1 MTMKKI
7 TLLVA
12 SFLMAVNLFAQEVNA
27 AKLDSLFNLLE
38 VNHKT
43 MGSIAIS
50 KNGKI
55 LYSKSIGQIDELGKM
70 NANATTKYHIG
81 SISKMFTAS
90 IVFTLIEEGKLSLET
105 KLDQYFP
112 QIPNAKNISIGNM
125 LGHRSG
131 IFNITNDSSYITW
144 CMQPISQNEMVER
157 IAKFPSEFEANSKT
171 EYSNS
176 NYILLTYIIEKIS
189 KKPFSDVLTKRIVN
203 KINLKNTY
211 FGGKINTANNE
222 AYSFSYKGDAWKKF
236 ETETDMSVP
245 LGAGAIYSTPT
256 DLTIFIEALFAGK
269 IVSEKS
275 LTQMQTITD
284 RMGMGMTKMP
294 FYKKSAYGH
303 TGGIDG
309 FNSVV
314 GYIKDD
320 SLSFSCCNNGMNYD
334 FNNVLIG
341 VLSCCYN
348 KPYKLPNFSPIN
360 TSDVDFMKLIGTYA
374 TESFPLKITIT
385 TDGKSLTAQATG
397 QAAFPLEYKGDKTF
411 TFDPAGITLMF
422 IAETQ
427 LMNLTQGGRS
437 FTLTKE
443 K

>member
-1 MTMKKI
+1 
-7 TLLVA
+7 
-12 SFLMAVNLFAQEVNA
+12 
-27 AKLDSLFNLLE
+27 
-38 VNHKT
+38 
-43 MGSIAIS
+43 
-50 KNGKI
+50 
-55 LYSKSIGQIDELGKM
+55 
-70 NANATTKYHIG
+70 
-81 SISKMFTAS
+81 MFTAS
-90 IVFTLIEEGKLSLET
+90 IVFNLIEEGKLSLDT
-105 KLDQYFP
+105 KLDKYFP
-112 QIPNAKNISIGNM
+112 QIPNAKNITIGNM

-131 IFNITNDSSYITW
+131 IFNITNDSTYLSWCINPIT
-144 CMQPISQNEMVER
+144 QKEMVER

-189 KKPFSDVLTKRIVN
+189 KKPFADVLSKRIIK

-222 AYSFSYKGDAWKKF
+222 AYSFNFIGDAWKKF

-256 DLTIFIEALFAGK
+256 DLTIFIESLFAGK

-275 LTQMQTITD
+275 LEQIQTIVD
-284 RMGMGMTKMP
+284 GLGMGMTRMP
-294 FYKKSAYGH
+294 FYKKYTYGH

-314 GYIKDD
+314 GYFKDD

-360 TSDVDFMKLIGTYA
+360 TSDIDFIKLIGTYSS
-374 TESFPLKITIT
+374 ENFPLKITIA

-397 QAAFPLEYKGDKTF
+397 QSSFPLEYKGSNTF
-411 TFDPAGITLMF
+411 TFETAGIELKF
-422 IAETQ
+422 NAEKQ
-427 LMNLTQGGRS
+427 QMVLTQGGRS

>member
-1 MTMKKI
+1 MKKT

-12 SFLMAVNLFAQEVNA
+12 SFIMIVNVFAQQVNT

-38 VNHKT
+38 ANHKT
-43 MGSIAIS
+43 IGSIAIS

-55 LYSKSIGQIDELGKM
+55 IYTKSIGQIDEAGKM
-70 NANATTKYHIG
+70 MANAETKYHIG
-81 SISKMFTAS
+81 SITKMFTAS
-90 IVFTLIEEGKLSLET
+90 IVFNLIEEGKLSLET
-105 KLDQYFP
+105 KLDKYFP

-125 LGHRSG
+125 IGHRSG
-131 IFNITNDSSYITW
+131 IFNITNDSSYLTW
-144 CMQPISQNEMVER
+144 CMNPITQKEMVER
-157 IAKFPSEFEANSKT
+157 IAKLPSEFEANSKT

-189 KKPFSDVLTKRIVN
+189 KKPFADVLKMRIIN

-211 FGGKINTANNE
+211 FGDKINNANNE
-222 AYSFSYKGDAWKKF
+222 AYSFSFNGDAWKKF

-256 DLTIFIEALFAGK
+256 DLTIFIEALFAEK

-275 LTQMQTITD
+275 LAQMQTIAD
-284 RMGMGMTKMP
+284 GMGMGITRMP
-294 FYKKSAYGH
+294 FYKKLSYGH

-314 GYIKDD
+314 GYFKDD

-334 FNNVLIG
+334 FNNILIG
-341 VLSCCYN
+341 VLSCSFN
-348 KPYKLPNFSPIN
+348 KPYKLPSFSPIN

-374 TESFPLKITIT
+374 TESFPLKITIA

-397 QAAFPLEYKGDKTF
+397 QSSFPLEYKGNNTF
-411 TFDPAGITLMF
+411 TFETAGIELKFNVEKQQM
-422 IAETQ
+422 I
-427 LMNLTQGGRS
+427 MSQGGKS

>member
-1 MTMKKI
+1 MKKI
-7 TLLVA
+7 FFIITTFIVVA
-12 SFLMAVNLFAQEVNA
+12 NAIAQEVNT

-43 MGSIAIS
+43 IGSVAIS

-55 LYSKSIGQIDELGKM
+55 LYTKSIGQIDEAGKM
-70 NANATTKYHIG
+70 KANAETKYHIG
-81 SISKMFTAS
+81 SITKMFTAS
-90 IVFTLIEEGKLSLET
+90 IVFNLIEEGKLSLET
-105 KLDQYFP
+105 KLDKYFP

-131 IFNITNDSSYITW
+131 IFNITNDSTYLTW
-144 CMQPISQNEMVER
+144 CINPITQKEMVER

-189 KKPFSDVLTKRIVN
+189 KKPFADVLAKRIIK

-211 FGGKINTANNE
+211 FGGKINTTNNE
-222 AYSFSYKGDAWKKF
+222 AYSFSFNADAWKKF

-275 LTQMQTITD
+275 LTQMQSIVD
-284 RMGMGMTKMP
+284 GLGMGMTRMP
-294 FYKKSAYGH
+294 FYKKLSYGH

-314 GYIKDD
+314 GYFKDD

-334 FNNVLIG
+334 FNNILIG

-348 KPYKLPNFSPIN
+348 RAYKLPNFSPIITN
-360 TSDVDFMKLIGTYA
+360 DVDFIKLIGTYA
-374 TESFPLKITIT
+374 TESFPLKITIS

-397 QAAFPLEYKGDKTF
+397 QASFPLEYKGNNTF
-411 TFDPAGITLMF
+411 TFETAGVEMKFNVEKQQMIMS
-422 IAETQ
+422 
-427 LMNLTQGGRS
+427 QGGRN

>member
-1 MTMKKI
+1 MKKTI
-7 TLLVA
+7 FLLA
-12 SFLMAVNLFAQEVNA
+12 SFLVSGIVFSQEVNT

-38 VNHKT
+38 ANHKT
-43 MGSIAIS
+43 MGSVAIS
-50 KNGKI
+50 KNDKI
-55 LYSKSIGQIDELGKM
+55 LYTKSIGQIDEAGKM
-70 NANATTKYHIG
+70 KANAETKYHIA
-81 SISKMFTAS
+81 SITKMFTAS
-90 IVFTLIEEGKLSLET
+90 IVFQLIEEGKLSLET
-105 KLDQYFP
+105 KLDKYFP

-131 IFNITNDSSYITW
+131 IYNITNDSNYLNWCINPIT
-144 CMQPISQNEMVER
+144 QKEMVER
-157 IAKFPSEFEANSKT
+157 IAKFSSQFEANSKT

-176 NYILLTYIIEKIS
+176 NYILLSYIIEKIS
-189 KKPFSDVLTKRIVN
+189 KKAYADVLAKRIIH

-211 FGGKINTANNE
+211 FGGKINTINNE
-222 AYSFSYKGDAWKKF
+222 AYSFFYKEDAWKKF
-236 ETETDMSVP
+236 GVETDMSVP

-269 IVSEKS
+269 IVSEKN

-284 RMGMGMTKMP
+284 GLGMGMTRMP
-294 FYKKSAYGH
+294 FYNKFTYGH

-314 GYIKDD
+314 GYFKDD

-334 FNNVLIG
+334 FNNILIG

-348 KPYKLPNFSPIN
+348 KPYKLPNFSPIAA
-360 TSDVDFMKLIGTYA
+360 SDIDFMKLIGTYS
-374 TESFPLKITIT
+374 TESFPLKITIS
-385 TDGKSLTAQATG
+385 TDGKTLTAQATG
-397 QAAFPLEYKGDKTF
+397 QSSFPLEYKGNNTF
-411 TFDPAGITLMF
+411 TFENAGIELKF
-422 IAETQ
+422 IVEKEN
-427 LMNLTQGGRS
+427 MILTQGGRS